1 MSPRD
6 LSLSRREFLSRAVG
20 AGVATALAG
29 ERASSGVPASGAVD
43 FHVHLD
49 NSTIDA
55 VLPLA
60 SERGVKFGIVE
71 HAGTKENVYPVVL
84 SNDAELR
91 AHIAMLSGKPVFVG
105 VQAEYDDWPGCF
117 SREALSGLDYILTD
131 AMTMP
136 GPDGKRQKLW
146 EKGASIGEAQSFMD
160 RYAEWHV
167 HLMDKCPI
175 DIFANITWLPK
186 DLMPDYDALWT
197 PARMRKV
204 IDAAVA
210 HGIAIEINSKLT
222 LPRMPFLEMA
232 KAAGAKFTFGSNGR
246 FPEMGKIEFCIA
258 TAKQLGLGAA
268 DMFRPV
274 SGEKAVE
281 RWDRGG
287 FRASA

>member
-1 MSPRD
+1 MICSG
-6 LSLSRREFLSRAVG
+6 SALSRRQFLSHTLGTGAAVALSCG
-20 AGVATALAG
+20 RALA
-29 ERASSGVPASGAVD
+29 EISGSAPVD

-49 NSTIDA
+49 NSTIEA

-91 AHIAMLSGKPVFVG
+91 AYIAMLRGKPVFKG

-117 SREALSGLDYILTD
+117 SREALAELDYILTD
-131 AMTMP
+131 AMTLP

-146 EKGASIGEAQSFMD
+146 EKGANIGEAQSFMD
-160 RYAEWHV
+160 RYVDWHA

-175 DIFANITWLPK
+175 DIFANITWLPQ
-186 DLMPDYDALWT
+186 DLLPDYDALWT

-210 HGIAIEINSKLT
+210 HGVAIEISSKLK

-232 KAAGAKFTFGSNGR
+232 KDAGAKFTFGSNGR
-246 FPEMGKIEFCIA
+246 FPEMGKIEYSIS
-258 TAKQLGLGAA
+258 TAKQLGLGAE
-268 DMFRPV
+268 DMFRPTP
-274 SGEKAVE
+274 GKKAVE
-281 RWDRGG
+281 RWGSPKG
-287 FRASA
+287 